1 MNPLI
6 TNETLPNN
14 IMILQM
20 EGKLSIHYQLF
31 SIDFVNSDVT
41 TVVGKKQTHHT
52 KFTKPNREYTNTK
65 PRILKK

>member
-14 IMILQM
+14 IMILRM

-31 SIDFVNSDVT
+31 LIDFVNSDVA
-41 TVVGKKQTHHT
+41 TVVGQKTDPSHKVYQ
-52 KFTKPNREYTNTK
+52 TK
-65 PRILKK
+65 PRIYQYQT